1 MKSSRD
7 HASDDAGFE
16 ARDRAIASALEM
28 LLEAE
33 AVAHEDSGA
42 SQSSHEL
49 ASAAMPADAVM
60 PANIDALFQTH
71 AASSAEAR
79 LGSLL
84 RNQLAPE
91 LAPAELDARVR
102 AATLEAAIE
111 ARGQQPLLR
120 LRSWM
125 LAAGLAAAVVAGF
138 FVLRSDGTLEEKPQ
152 RLVLHQVDRPFLL
165 DGRALFQVDT
175 LLRRG
180 H

>member
-28 LLEAE
+28 LLQAE
-33 AVAHEDSGA
+33 AVAHEDGA
-42 SQSSHEL
+42 SQSSHAL
-49 ASAAMPADAVM
+49 ASAVMPADAVM

-138 FVLRSDGTLEEKPQ
+138 FVLRSDATLEEKAQ
-152 RLVLHQVDRPFLL
+152 RLVLHPVDRPFLL